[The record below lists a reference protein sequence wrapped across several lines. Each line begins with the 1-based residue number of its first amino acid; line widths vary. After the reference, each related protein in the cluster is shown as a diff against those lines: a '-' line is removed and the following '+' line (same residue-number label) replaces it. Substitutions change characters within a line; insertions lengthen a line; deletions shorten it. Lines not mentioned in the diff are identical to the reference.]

1 MAPFGPGQSSRIGGW
16 RGRDHLFFKQTG
28 QRCAR
33 CLGRLQQLHDLR
45 IRLLVI
51 FWQHVAV
58 ADSLEVDGVVRG
70 DDGQGAL
77 DTRVQRPSESLAD
90 VAAQRNQAAPKGA
103 S

>member
-1 MAPFGPGQSSRIGGW
+1 MAPFGPGQSSKIGG
-16 RGRDHLFFKQTG
+16 RRRRDHLFFEQLG
-28 QRCAR
+28 QRSAR
-33 CLGRLQQLHDLR
+33 RLGRLQQPHDLC
-45 IRLLVI
+45 ISLLVI
-51 FWQHVAV
+51 FWQHIAV

-90 VAAQRNQAAPKGA
+90 VAAQRDQTAPKGA